1 MNEKISNYEKIINK
15 LERQNETF
23 STQSINKSTLSIPDN
38 YSNPSEKLKAKLKE
52 KDVYISSLEREIDV
66 LDKLK

>member
-38 YSNPSEKLKAKLKE
+38 NNYPSEKLKAKLKE
-52 KDVYISSLEREIDV
+52 KDVYISGLEREIEV
-66 LDKLK
+66 LSKLK